1 MKRKAGWIAAGVT
14 TLVVLGG
21 AGAIAMA
28 SSGDSDTP
36 ITGAAYD
43 RATKSALAATEPGKV
58 TETESGDEESYYQV
72 EITHPDGS
80 VTDVNLDES
89 FTVVK
94 VKNEGPEP
102 ADDPAD

>member
-1 MKRKAGWIAAGVT
+1 MKKAGWIGAGVA
-14 TLVVLGG
+14 TLVALGG
-21 AGAIAMA
+21 AGGIAVA
-28 SSGDSDTP
+28 SGGDSDTP

-43 RATKSALAATEPGKV
+43 RATEVALAATSPGKV
-58 TETESGDEESYYQV
+58 TETEAGDEESYYQV

-89 FTVVK
+89 FKVVK
-94 VKNEGPEP
+94 VKDEGPEP